1 MQNDPEYKFDLNSID
16 KIAKSMKKM
25 SSVESAL
32 TLREL
37 YNLGYFLMPPYISG
51 NEPSLDDLFGNIMY
65 KDMEDTND
73 FLRMNVIVGEYIQYD
88 MHKVLG
94 ITVQQYLDTTPLER
108 LFYLKACKS
117 YQEKMTQAMNDA
129 TNNIEKRNKNALSSL
144 SNIGGNLA
152 DELE

>member
-16 KIAKSMKKM
+16 KVAKSMKRM

-37 YNLGYFLMPPYISG
+37 YNLGYFLMP
-51 NEPSLDDLFGNIMY
+51 PSLDDLFGNIMY